1 MSEHPIVHPEI
12 QRLTDEND
20 LLREE
25 YASLLTEL
33 EDLIHTV
40 KPNLMSLYQTKIGL
54 WELRLLQAQFQV
66 ARLRRQI
73 EMAQA
78 SLSRGERPD
87 LIAIECALEQEFL
100 AWVTKLE
107 EAAQRI
113 QSAEERLKHLLSP
126 ADDREL
132 KKLYYA
138 LVKRFHPDVNP
149 NVTED
154 QRRLWSRAQSAYEA
168 GDLPELRALALLA
181 EKSASVPPSK
191 SLDSLRRDQ
200 KILEEQIATALKRV
214 EQVESQPPF
223 TLRRKLEDE
232 AWLTTRRQE
241 IDAQAATLV
250 QQGDA
255 LKTHWEKLSS
265 DTGYGT
271 TFGQN

>member
-1 MSEHPIVHPEI
+1 MSAPLVLHPEI
-12 QRLTDEND
+12 QQITDENA

-25 YASLLTEL
+25 FVSLLTEA

-40 KPNLMSLYQTKIGL
+40 RPNLLALYQTKIGV
-54 WELRLLQAQFQV
+54 WELRLLQAKFTV
-66 ARLRRQI
+66 ARVRRQI
-73 EMAQA
+73 ELAQA
-78 SLSRGERPD
+78 SINRGERPD
-87 LIAIECALEQEFL
+87 LIAIECALEVEFL
-100 AWVTKLE
+100 EWVTKLE

-113 QSAEERLKHLLSP
+113 QEAENRLKRLLSP
-126 ADDREL
+126 EDDREL

-138 LVKRFHPDVNP
+138 LVKRLHPDVNP